1 MDSRSS
7 EFATFAY
14 RTNADGSIDSIC
26 LDCFLTAGS
35 ARRLSDLK
43 EIEKDHHRK
52 KSHLENLLF
61 DEFWSSPSIERI
73 RKSAIAA

>member
-1 MDSRSS
+1 MNHRDAASTS
-7 EFATFAY
+7 FAY

-35 ARRLSDLK
+35 AQQLPQLK
-43 EIEKDHHRK
+43 ELEKDHHRK

-61 DEFWSSPSIERI
+61 GGFQFSHPSENID
-73 RKSAIAA
+73 KSAVAA